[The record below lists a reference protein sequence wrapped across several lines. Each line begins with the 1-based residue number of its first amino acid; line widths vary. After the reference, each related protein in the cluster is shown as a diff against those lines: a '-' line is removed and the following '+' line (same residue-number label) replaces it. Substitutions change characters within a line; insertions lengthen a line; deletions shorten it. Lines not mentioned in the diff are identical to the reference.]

1 MKYSREKTLYSRNTH
16 EKKFRTYEIPTRKK
30 FGQTKYSQDTKY
42 PREYILNPR
51 NTHEKIFWAHEIPE
65 KTFWTQTYRRWHV
78 GTKPTR
84 PTMERDTRNFA
95 HSKNSW
101 KYKKKLALIISD

>member
-16 EKKFRTYEIPTRKK
+16 EKKFRTYEITTRKK

-65 KTFWTQTYRRWHV
+65 KTFWTQTYR
-78 GTKPTR
+78 
-84 PTMERDTRNFA
+84 
-95 HSKNSW
+95 
-101 KYKKKLALIISD
+101 

>member
-1 MKYSREKTLYSRNTH
+1 MRYSREKILYSRNTH
-16 EKKFRTYEIPTRKK
+16 AKKFRTYEIPTRKN
-30 FGQTKYSQDTKY
+30 FGHTKYSQDTKY

-51 NTHEKIFWAHEIPE
+51 NTHEKIFWA
-65 KTFWTQTYRRWHV
+65 QTYRRRHD
-78 GTKPTR
+78 GTKSTR
-84 PTMERDTRNFA
+84 PTMKRDTQNFA